1 MLDVCCRSCR
11 IGPKHHKPSTKNHMG
26 NEATKK
32 DLADLE
38 KKMNAKLQALVDSTN
53 KADAVLYKD
62 IADLVKQVNELG
74 KWAKAEL
81 DKLVAAINE
90 LQKKCD

>member
-1 MLDVCCRSCR
+1 
-11 IGPKHHKPSTKNHMG
+11 MG